1 MITHTLQ
8 LTGNCEETIIVIHIN
23 EKLDKQKRSRIESQV
38 LKVIGILDVKFDKL
52 RPQLLIVKHIPAVIR
67 ISEILKLLIKHKLHA
82 QLVVGI

>member
-1 MITHTLQ
+1 M
-8 LTGNCEETIIVIHIN
+8 
-23 EKLDKQKRSRIESQV
+23 
-38 LKVIGILDVKFDKL
+38 KVIGILDVKFDKL